1 MLHRRDVAGL
11 RSVMSSARKPSAKAD
26 IPDIHSESVEEL
38 REAFEL
44 FDTKGAGEIPML
56 EMVDSMQGLGFHE
69 KNPMMFEMVLKISA
83 KRKGG
88 STNFV
93 QFAEDMAE
101 LIRDVH
107 QEKDLR
113 MIFNMLDTENSG
125 RISLENLKK
134 VANEFG
140 DTMSDAE
147 LLEMMDT
154 AKYVD
159 PEGLAEPDGKLSH
172 EVSFVDFYNL
182 MTKGKP
188 GPAAKETS
196 LNSPAFGTER
206 SPSVA
211 AANRSGGVGGR
222 SFASRV

>member
-1 MLHRRDVAGL
+1 
-11 RSVMSSARKPSAKAD
+11 
-26 IPDIHSESVEEL
+26 
-38 REAFEL
+38 
-44 FDTKGAGEIPML
+44 ML
-56 EMVDSMQGLGFHE
+56 ELVDSMQGLGFHE

-101 LIRDVH
+101 LIRDVD

-140 DTMSDAE
+140 DTISDAE

-159 PEGLAEPDGKLSH
+159 PEGLAEADGKLSH
-172 EVSFVDFYNL
+172 EVSFADFYNL

-188 GPAAKETS
+188 APPATNESA
-196 LNSPAFGTER
+196 LNSPVFGTER
-206 SPSVA
+206 SLSAVA
-211 AANRSGGVGGR
+211 ANAGDMGGGR